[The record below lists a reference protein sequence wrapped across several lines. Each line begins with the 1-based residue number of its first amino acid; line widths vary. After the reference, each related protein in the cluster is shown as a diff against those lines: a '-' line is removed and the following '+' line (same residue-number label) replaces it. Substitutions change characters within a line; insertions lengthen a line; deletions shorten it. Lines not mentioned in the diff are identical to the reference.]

1 MYTLRLQKIDGHIAA
16 ILPAEL
22 VEKLA
27 AGDAES
33 LHVLETPAGL
43 MLRPKSPDVEPAV
56 EHAKMVMARY
66 DGALRELAK

>member
-1 MYTLRLQKIDGHIAA
+1 MA

-33 LHVLETPAGL
+33 LHVSELPTGL
-43 MLRPKSPDVEPAV
+43 LLRRNTADVELAA
-56 EHAKMVMARY
+56 EHAKQVMARY
-66 DGALRELAK
+66 DGALREMAE